1 MKDRI
6 LIIAGPTSV
15 GKSEIA
21 IDVAKVLDGEIVS
34 ADSMQVYRGMD
45 IGTGK
50 LSEDEMGG
58 VRHHMIDVIDPA
70 EDFNVSRFREM
81 AVGAIDDIIS
91 RGKLP
96 IIVGGTGFYIKAL
109 LHTDDTGDPGKD
121 PDYKNSLRE
130 RAEREGLDS
139 LREELMEA
147 DSEYLGRITAN
158 DRMRI
163 IRALEYHH
171 ATGRRYSDHCDSSV
185 NEEPLYDA
193 SFFVLE
199 CDRSVLYR
207 KMDER
212 VDRMVENGLVE
223 EVRRLLNKG
232 VGRSCTSMN
241 GIGYKEVAKYLSG
254 EMTLDEAVR
263 LIKSNTH
270 HYAVRQST
278 WFRNQDGAEVIDCS
292 DREQAAKAILDSFR
306 KR

>member
-109 LHTDDTGDPGKD
+109 LHMDDTGDPGKD

-147 DSEYLGRITAN
+147 DPEYLGRITAN

-223 EVRRLLNKG
+223 EVRRLLDKG

-292 DREQAAKAILDSFR
+292 DREQAAKAILDSYR